1 MAASFTLSSFVGR
14 GLFAVVLVFGTYN
27 PTQYS
32 YVSWLFDSET
42 TFGPVTAIV
51 GVLLL
56 IGWIIFLRATLLSL
70 GWLGI
75 LLGTALLGCLV
86 WLLVD
91 IGWLSLQADGAMAW
105 IVLALLSI
113 LLAIGM
119 SWSHIRR
126 RLTGQVDVDDIEDGR
141 G

>member
-1 MAASFTLSSFVGR
+1 MAASFSVSSLVGR
-14 GLFAVVLVFGTYN
+14 WLFAVVLVFGTYN
-27 PTQYS
+27 PTDYS
-32 YVSWLFDSET
+32 YVSWLFNPAT
-42 TFGPVTAIV
+42 AFGPVTAIV

-75 LLGTALLGCLV
+75 LLGSALLGCLV

-91 IGWLSLQADGAMAW
+91 IGWLSLQADGAMTW

-113 LLAIGM
+113 LLAIGI